1 MAQNPPD
8 VSSVQASRGRR
19 SVLPARTLWLWLAL
33 FSALA
38 LARLADA
45 FVMQFLEPLNH
56 SPFADLL
63 SNTVRWLGNGKFQ
76 IPAMLLMIGVGAI
89 LARRVYR
96 AGGWALLAFL
106 VSGAIA
112 NIIKVV
118 VHRPRPWVE
127 LPPPESWSG
136 YLHTSEL
143 QSFPSGDST
152 TTFAIAT
159 VLGLMFPRLR
169 VPLLIVAVIVA
180 IARVL
185 VGSHYPS
192 DVCAGAMLGLAVGR
206 LVARSALRRERQGS
220 TDPT

>member
-1 MAQNPPD
+1 
-8 VSSVQASRGRR
+8 
-19 SVLPARTLWLWLAL
+19 
-33 FSALA
+33 
-38 LARLADA
+38 
-45 FVMQFLEPLNH
+45 MQFLEPLNH
-56 SPFADLL
+56 SPFANVL

-76 IPAMLLMIGVGAI
+76 IPALLLMIGVGAI

-106 VSGAIA
+106 GSGAVA
-112 NIIKVV
+112 NTIKVV

-127 LPPPESWSG
+127 LPPPEGWSG
-136 YLHTSEL
+136 YLHMSEFR
-143 QSFPSGDST
+143 SFPSGDTT

-159 VLGLMFPRLR
+159 VLGSMFPRLH

-192 DVCAGAMLGLAVGR
+192 DVCAGAMLGLAVGG
-206 LVARSALRRERQGS
+206 LVARSALRRERQGA